1 MDFLLPSAAP
11 EKSPLRR
18 EERQGENG
26 SVEKALRGEKSSVEG
41 TAKETGAPES
51 CLLGEQISGVGPG
64 IPSDSCNFE
73 MPPRKAW
80 LP

>member
-26 SVEKALRGEKSSVEG
+26 SVEKALRGEKSSVER
-41 TAKETGAPES
+41 
-51 CLLGEQISGVGPG
+51 I
-64 IPSDSCNFE
+64 FE
-73 MPPRKAW
+73 ERRAR
-80 LP
+80 

>member
-26 SVEKALRGEKSSVEG
+26 SVEKALRGENGSVEKALRGEKSSVER
-41 TAKETGAPES
+41 
-51 CLLGEQISGVGPG
+51 I
-64 IPSDSCNFE
+64 FE
-73 MPPRKAW
+73 ERRARWRELPRRQELRRAVF
-80 LP
+80 